1 MLVGVRRCEAIVDVH
16 VFVSAGASAGIYV
29 HMDGKGKKRC
39 KRRCKGKCK
48 GKCVC
53 PCKCSG
59 KCACNGNCKCIHKTS
74 NNKKKNGNV
83 HKNKKVD
90 PQDQHDGLS
99 DDDDKGG
106 SGGDSSSII
115 FTPEAAKKCMDEYE
129 KWQAAITGVDQVAID
144 KQERAHEA
152 KMRSMRRD
160 IEQRKLEKELEALK
174 GK

>member
-1 MLVGVRRCEAIVDVH
+1 M
-16 VFVSAGASAGIYV
+16 
-29 HMDGKGKKRC
+29 
-39 KRRCKGKCK
+39 
-48 GKCVC
+48 
-53 PCKCSG
+53 P
-59 KCACNGNCKCIHKTS
+59 IH
-74 NNKKKNGNV
+74 
-83 HKNKKVD
+83 KKVD

-99 DDDDKGG
+99 NDDDKGG

-115 FTPEAAKKCMDEYE
+115 FTPEAAKKCMDEYG
-129 KWQAAITGVDQVAID
+129 KWQAAITGIDQVAIG